1 MQMNVFKQLSKRTPS
16 RDVECNEA
24 GFLAA
29 PKVCRGKIVKRT
41 FSYADV
47 RTHAPLVVLLS
58 SIALYA
64 PLLCILAAAVT

>member
-1 MQMNVFKQLSKRTPS
+1 MSVFKQLSKRTPS

-29 PKVCRGKIVKRT
+29 PKVCPGKIVKRT
-41 FSYADV
+41 FSDADV
-47 RTHAPLVVLLS
+47 RTHVPHVVLLS

-64 PLLCILAAAVT
+64 TLLCISAAAVT